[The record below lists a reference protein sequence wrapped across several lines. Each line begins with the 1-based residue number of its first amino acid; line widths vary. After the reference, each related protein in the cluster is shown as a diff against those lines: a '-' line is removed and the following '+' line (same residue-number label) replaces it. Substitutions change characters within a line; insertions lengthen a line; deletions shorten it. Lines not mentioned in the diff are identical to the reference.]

1 MNTSTSIQW
10 QLFPKSHEV
19 TPQLLSILEA
29 FKSHYSKI
37 DSNKFD
43 LSSNQVLTVLC
54 SSLENIGFKIER
66 SKVKEDKIRVPVLFG
81 RNGALEKSFDADG
94 FNESTRTVLEVEAG
108 RAVVNNQF
116 LKDLFQACMM
126 HNVDN
131 LVIAV
136 RCTYKKNQDFEIV
149 LRFFET
155 LYASGRLILPLKNI
169 LIIGY

>member
-1 MNTSTSIQW
+1 MNYSSSIQW

-19 TPQLLSILEA
+19 TQHLLSIIDA
-29 FKSHYSKI
+29 FKINYSKI
-37 DSNKFD
+37 DSDKFD

-54 SSLENIGFKIER
+54 SSLEGVGFKIER
-66 SKVKEDKIRVPVLFG
+66 SKVKEDKIKVPVLFG

-94 FNESTRTVLEVEAG
+94 FNSETKTVLEVEAG

-136 RCTYKKNQDFEIV
+136 RRTYKTNQDFEIV

-155 LYASGRLILPLKNI
+155 LYASGRLTLPLKNI